1 MSDTYVKNRQ
11 KRSAPSFGGV
21 YTPLSHPPSWASD
34 PNWDELANL
43 PNHSRK
49 LYVLVGGIP
58 TLWKRGVSRDGYSIP
73 NWMESHKIPWFQ
85 SPPRQFLS
93 GSVVAGVPFFGTPEG
108 PWLVSAFELCKS
120 PGCDWAST
128 AVSAGAQT
136 LSSLLVGEERDS
148 H

>member
-58 TLWKRGVSRDGYSIP
+58 TPLKKESVGMVIPFPTEWKVIKFRGS
-73 NWMESHKIPWFQ
+73 SHHQAVFEW
-85 SPPRQFLS
+85 LS
-93 GSVVAGVPFFGTPEG
+93 CCWGPLFWYPEG

-120 PGCDWAST
+120 QDATEPQQQFQL
-128 AVSAGAQT
+128 VLKL